1 MSTKDE
7 YPPSSTDE
15 VAISW
20 SALQTTSDAAKI
32 LGLRLIGI
40 ALPAVFAGTSVS
52 FLVKVGSSYLPMY
65 VGNVLYALTVG
76 TSRFIPVKIPYFAAT
91 AEIKIV
97 SNAAEAIATEIQL
110 VVRPV

>member
-1 MSTKDE
+1 MSVINE

-20 SALQTTSDAAKI
+20 SANQTTSDATKI

-52 FLVKVGSSYLPMY
+52 FLVKVGSSYLPIY
-65 VGNVLYALTVG
+65 VDATLYSVTVAA
-76 TSRFIPVKIPYFAAT
+76 SRFVVVKIPYFAA
-91 AEIKIV
+91 ASEIKIV

-110 VVRPV
+110 IVRPV